1 MVSSSFHGFWLVV
14 MTFDWFFLVRNCS
27 AVVFMEMLW
36 LAPIFPCM
44 VIKYIYTLS
53 RGIFS
58 WRREIAF
65 CATLAQ

>member
-1 MVSSSFHGFWLVV
+1 
-14 MTFDWFFLVRNCS
+14 
-27 AVVFMEMLW
+27 MEMLW
-36 LAPIFPCM
+36 MAPIFPCM